1 MRRKKVMSEANNTPT
16 TNRGVT
22 CTKEDFPLRF
32 LIDWC
37 QVTIKDMDV
46 QTICNEL
53 LNIPF
58 ELMREDERKGIK
70 GYHASYC
77 YDDIRLLE
85 SSGKNADNGIQ
96 LLMSGSGCRNYEVFL
111 EANNETW
118 FDFLERALFYG
129 SNIPRFDL
137 AIDDFKT
144 YFKIP
149 TLKRMAKKGYTVGS
163 LKLGSGNDSFT
174 LKDGENKGETLNI
187 GTRSSKLFMVF
198 YEKDYEQEQKFSFE
212 EELPKWNRYEMR
224 FRQEKAVAVVKELV
238 KTQRV
243 DEVALSV
250 LNQEIRFVVPPENGM
265 DSNKRRWPIWQPWA
279 WFMKDVKK
287 LKLSIDPHEKSFEQL
302 FSWMFK
308 SNGPMLWVMREL
320 DRRCDTQQLK
330 WIIDNANVTE
340 KHYKMVENYEKQVE
354 RLELYKKRLESE
366 AKNELEYYE

>member
-1 MRRKKVMSEANNTPT
+1 MSEANNAPT

-22 CTKEDFPLRF
+22 CTSRHSPLRF

-46 QTICNEL
+46 QTICSEL

-85 SSGKNADNGIQ
+85 SSGKNVNNGIQ

-118 FDFLERALFYG
+118 FDFLARALSYG

-144 YFKIP
+144 YFKIS

-174 LKDGENKGETLNI
+174 LKDGENKGETLNV

-250 LNQEIRFVVPPENGM
+250 LNQEIRFVVPPENGT
-265 DSNKRRWPIWQPWA
+265 DSNKRRWPIWQPWE
-279 WFMKDVKK
+279 WFMKDVTK
-287 LKLSIDPHEKSFEQL
+287 LKLSIEPAEKSFRQL

-308 SNGPMLWVMREL
+308 SNGAMLWVMREL
-320 DRRCDTQQLK
+320 DRRCGTQQLK

-354 RLELYKKRLESE
+354 RLKLYKKRLESE
-366 AKNELEYYE
+366 TKNELEYYE

>member
-1 MRRKKVMSEANNTPT
+1 MSEANNTPT

-22 CTKEDFPLRF
+22 CTNEHSSLRF

-46 QTICNEL
+46 QTICSEL
-53 LNIPF
+53 LSIPF

-77 YDDIRLLE
+77 YDDIRILE
-85 SSGKNADNGIQ
+85 SSGKNVDNGIQ

-118 FDFLERALFYG
+118 FDFLERALLYG

-144 YFKIP
+144 YFKIQ

-320 DRRCDTQQLK
+320 DRRCGTQQLK

-354 RLELYKKRLESE
+354 RLELYKKYSKSK